1 MFIYFDILHRMGVKR
16 WYMATKSII
25 VKSFLMFFL
34 LFLPLSS
41 VSYGQQYVSQGA
53 WAVGLV
59 RGLGWEAKGIP
70 QQATVTDYFD
80 LLSGRNFI
88 TVNLGD
94 YKTRLGVLPDTI
106 TYNVSVQHSG
116 RYRLI
121 AYVYGNPLM
130 FTIDNQP
137 TASSTLSSGWNYE
150 DMGEFILKRGVHKL
164 SITIPQGGSINALY
178 LSSYAENA
186 IQPEG
191 GWVVNKA
198 LDYGTEART
207 MAMATDVAGQL
218 PVRAQIPSAIRA
230 GQNVREFIF
239 QAPADPVVN
248 FAMAFPGPSK
258 GYVMVDSS
266 IVLSYDTSAERT
278 FQISL
283 KAINLSQG
291 QHMAY
296 LKVLSGQMPDSFIIN
311 QHNDTPD
318 ACVSLMR
325 TKGFTMGAANQYVP
339 LNIAQASLGNIIAQV
354 TKKSPTAL
362 SLEAMPVVKETEL
375 PSQRALRT
383 YNESISPMRP
393 FE

>member
-1 MFIYFDILHRMGVKR
+1 
-16 WYMATKSII
+16 MATKSII
-25 VKSFLMFFL
+25 IKSFLLFIL
-34 LFLPLSS
+34 LFLPMSS
-41 VSYGQQYVSQGA
+41 VSYGQQLVSQGA

-70 QQATVTDYFD
+70 QQATVADYFD

-106 TYNVSVQHSG
+106 SYNVSVQHSG

-137 TASSTLSSGWNYE
+137 TASSALSSGWNYE

-191 GWVVNKA
+191 GWVANKA

-207 MAMATDVAGQL
+207 MVMATDVAGQM

-239 QAPADPVVN
+239 QAPADPIVN

-291 QHMAY
+291 QHTAY

-311 QHNDTPD
+311 QHDDTPG
-318 ACVSLMR
+318 ACVPLMR
-325 TKGFTMGAANQYVP
+325 TKGFLMGAANQYVP

-354 TKKSPTAL
+354 TKKTPAAL

>member
-1 MFIYFDILHRMGVKR
+1 
-16 WYMATKSII
+16 
-25 VKSFLMFFL
+25 MFFL
-34 LFLPLSS
+34 LFWPLST

-59 RGLGWEAKGIP
+59 RGLGWEAQGIP
-70 QQATVTDYFD
+70 QPATLTDYFD

-137 TASSTLSSGWNYE
+137 TSSSTLSNGWNYE

-164 SITIPQGGSINALY
+164 SITIPKGGSINALY

-191 GWVVNKA
+191 GWVANKA

-207 MAMATDVAGQL
+207 MAMATDAAGQL
-218 PVRAQIPSAIRA
+218 PVRAQIPSAVRA
-230 GQNVREFIF
+230 GQNVREFVF

-248 FAMAFPGPSK
+248 FTMAFPGPSK
-258 GYVMVDSS
+258 GYVMVDNS
-266 IVLSYDTSAERT
+266 IVLSYDTSAEKS

-291 QHMAY
+291 QHIAY
-296 LKVLSGQMPDSFIIN
+296 LKSLSGQMPDSFMIN

-325 TKGFTMGAANQYVP
+325 TKGFAMGAANQYVP

-354 TKKSPTAL
+354 TKKSPAAL

-383 YNESISPMRP
+383 YHESISPMKP

>member
-1 MFIYFDILHRMGVKR
+1 MAIKR
-16 WYMATKSII
+16 II
-25 VKSFLMFFL
+25 AKSFLITSLF
-34 LFLPLSS
+34 FLPLSS

-70 QQATVTDYFD
+70 QPATLTDYFD

-88 TVNLGD
+88 PVNLGN

-121 AYVYGNPLM
+121 ASVYGNPLM

-137 TASSTLSSGWNYE
+137 TAQSTLSSGWNYE
-150 DMGEFILKRGVHKL
+150 DMGEFILKRGIHKL
-164 SITIPQGGSINALY
+164 SITIPKGGSINALY

-191 GWVVNKA
+191 GWVANRA

-207 MAMATDVAGQL
+207 MALAMDTTGQL
-218 PVRAQIPSAIRA
+218 PVRSQLPSAIRA

-239 QAPADPVVN
+239 QAPADPVIN
-248 FAMAFPGPSK
+248 FTMTFPGQSK

-266 IVLSYDTSAERT
+266 IVISYNTSDEQSFR
-278 FQISL
+278 ISL

-291 QHMAY
+291 QHIAY
-296 LKVLSGQMPDSFIIN
+296 LKVLSGQMPGSFRIN
-311 QHNDTPD
+311 QHNDTPG

-325 TKGFTMGAANQYVP
+325 TKGFVMGAANQYVP
-339 LNIAQASLGNIIAQV
+339 LNIAQASLGSIIAQV
-354 TKKSPTAL
+354 TKKTPAAL

-383 YNESISPMRP
+383 YKESISPMKP